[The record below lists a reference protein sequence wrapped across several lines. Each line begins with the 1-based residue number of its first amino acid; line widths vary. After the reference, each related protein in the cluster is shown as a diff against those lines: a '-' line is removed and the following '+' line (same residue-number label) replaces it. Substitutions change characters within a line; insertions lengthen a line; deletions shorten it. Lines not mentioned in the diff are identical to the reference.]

1 LSQRVRASGL
11 SRFGKSLLA
20 RTGYPLGVLTLADA
34 LLSARACACACHATL
49 DVGDRARG
57 IVALYHCDDALRGW
71 GYSPIYE
78 QHGDGLWREAQKKND
93 PSYRS
98 IAVRFGE
105 CIYRRL
111 LGSMLHE
118 LIHASVGDTTKA
130 NYGIPFGLPYGVP
143 ESLPEREEEGY
154 LASFNFCEARAFV
167 GVWILGRAM
176 FQIDWDLRTARDVG
190 TYGFVGGNALVS
202 VPRGFR
208 PVAHIDRNHHTDRY
222 YARARKLETEAR
234 DWFTAESVNDILART
249 HAAAAKGRASR
260 PKKWPEPEV
269 IARMAPKKVGRN
281 EPCTCGSGKKVKQC
295 CGDAA
300 GTSERAPEMSR

>member
-1 LSQRVRASGL
+1 
-11 SRFGKSLLA
+11 
-20 RTGYPLGVLTLADA
+20 VLTLADA